1 MYKKYYAVR
10 KGRQPGLYYIWEDAK
25 RQVDGFS
32 GAEHRAFFSESEALE
47 YLEKNTVFS
56 EKVTIGS
63 GGFCDVY
70 KVSDEIVEKVLRVK
84 NEDSIKRFR
93 REIEIIR
100 SVDHPNIIKII
111 ESDEFSYTMKMY
123 TYNYSSYIDKLKESS
138 IPLEVFLKILDGVEY
153 LHSQNILHRDLKP
166 ENILLS
172 EDGEVVLSDFG
183 LSKDLMAIKS
193 LTQTRDVIGTPWFM
207 SPEQLIDSK
216 HVDERSDIFS
226 LGKILQW
233 TMDKL
238 DIEMDDGLK
247 YILQKSTQENSE
259 QRFKSISEFRS
270 AILRNEELK
279 KALLDDIDLVIER
292 AKQTGVDNNI
302 RLNIVQ
308 ILGNLSQEEFE
319 EKFRRVLNSDLIKN
333 DLLQNEPIILGKYL
347 QNYLESFEYTL
358 YPYEECD
365 QISNEI
371 TNLAFNVALESNV
384 RVLIISA
391 LINLATNHHRYKVMR
406 DVLSILSS
414 NQLDHG
420 LLNEIRFNLNP
431 ELLNDVRRFK
441 NDVNYKNKLNTEV
454 EKLLNLSKY

>member
-1 MYKKYYAVR
+1 M
-10 KGRQPGLYYIWEDAK
+10 
-25 RQVDGFS
+25 
-32 GAEHRAFFSESEALE
+32 
-47 YLEKNTVFS
+47 
-56 EKVTIGS
+56 
-63 GGFCDVY
+63 
-70 KVSDEIVEKVLRVK
+70 
-84 NEDSIKRFR
+84 
-93 REIEIIR
+93 
-100 SVDHPNIIKII
+100 
-111 ESDEFSYTMKMY
+111 
-123 TYNYSSYIDKLKESS
+123 
-138 IPLEVFLKILDGVEY
+138 FLKILDGVEY

-259 QRFKSISEFRS
+259 QRFKSISEFRN

-371 TNLAFNVALESNV
+371 TN
-384 RVLIISA
+384 
-391 LINLATNHHRYKVMR
+391 
-406 DVLSILSS
+406 
-414 NQLDHG
+414 
-420 LLNEIRFNLNP
+420 
-431 ELLNDVRRFK
+431 
-441 NDVNYKNKLNTEV
+441 
-454 EKLLNLSKY
+454 